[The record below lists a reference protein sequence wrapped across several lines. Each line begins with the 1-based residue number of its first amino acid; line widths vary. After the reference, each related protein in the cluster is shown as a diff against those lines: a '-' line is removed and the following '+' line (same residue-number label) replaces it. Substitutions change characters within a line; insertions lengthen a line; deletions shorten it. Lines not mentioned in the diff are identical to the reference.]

1 MCSMPTWAM
10 PSSSQLGKGM
20 QTILI
25 AERDESRPY
34 DKQTILIAE
43 RDESR
48 PYDKTRISINKN
60 KTMKKRN
67 YTFPLSFIAGFLL
80 LVGGLVVWPSLR
92 ANATSASSMTTT
104 ANTPTA
110 TVKSPVATAG
120 YPKEKLSSR
129 LKRIQQQYGVDLS
142 LIHI

>member
-34 DKQTILIAE
+34 NKRTISKAERDESRPYDKRTILIAE

-48 PYDKTRISINKN
+48 PY
-60 KTMKKRN
+60 
-67 YTFPLSFIAGFLL
+67 G
-80 LVGGLVVWPSLR
+80 
-92 ANATSASSMTTT
+92 
-104 ANTPTA
+104 
-110 TVKSPVATAG
+110 
-120 YPKEKLSSR
+120 
-129 LKRIQQQYGVDLS
+129 
-142 LIHI
+142 

>member
-34 DKQTILIAE
+34 DKRTISKAE

-60 KTMKKRN
+60 KKMKKRN
-67 YTFPLSFIAGFLL
+67 YTFPQSFIAGFLL
-80 LVGGLVVWPSLR
+80 LVGGLVVSHRREYVDAAQLNLVLFLIISLR
-92 ANATSASSMTTT
+92 VSLWLHESGEEAFTL
-104 ANTPTA
+104 P
-110 TVKSPVATAG
+110 
-120 YPKEKLSSR
+120 
-129 LKRIQQQYGVDLS
+129 IDVD
-142 LIHI
+142 HHVPA